1 MTCNTMIAH
10 EKRQSNTRL
19 EQTQLLEQILKNA
32 TPELL
37 AFVDRAE
44 AEKACH
50 QEGSALH
57 TSTSLISPVAA
68 SHKTLRKTL
77 GSTLEIGESGSTT
90 EELQNVVETILKYS
104 VNTSSPGF
112 LDKLYG
118 APLPPGIAAELVLAV
133 LNTNLHVYQVSPV
146 LTLIEKD
153 VTKKLA
159 HMFGLDGPR
168 SGGISVQ
175 GGSASNMTSIVIAR
189 NTLFPETKTQGNS
202 AVNGRLVLFTS
213 AHGHYSIE
221 KAAQALG
228 LGSSSVVPVPVDEY
242 GRMSAIELQRLIVEA
257 KAAGYVPFYINAT
270 AGSTVLGSFDPFTEI
285 AQVAKEQGLWLHVD
299 AAWGGGF
306 VFSQKPENRQ
316 SLKSIG
322 LADSIATNPHKM
334 LGVPLTCSFLLG
346 KDTKQFQEANTLKA
360 GYLFHDDIDDE
371 VAQSKDMT
379 NGGANGFGDSDAGNS
394 WNDPYDLADLTLQC
408 GRRGDSLKF
417 FFSWKFYGTKGYS
430 DMVDN
435 AHDLAYH
442 MSELVQRQSN
452 LTTVLA
458 VGQRPSCLQVCFYYT
473 PGGKFVY
480 GLLEEPGYL
489 KVSTGEPDNANR
501 HLDKPSKKAQ
511 LGKFNSQVTAN
522 IAKAL
527 IPRGFMVDFAPALA
541 GQEDKG
547 SFFRVVVNISTVR
560 QTVERLVEEIVTVG
574 DSVVT
579 NLRVR
584 GGLTS
589 SEM

>member
-1 MTCNTMIAH
+1 MSSRQ
-10 EKRQSNTRL
+10 KRYADSPL
-19 EQTQLLEQILKNA
+19 KQTQLLEQILNKA

-37 AFVDRAE
+37 AFVSRAE
-44 AEKACH
+44 EEKLQH
-50 QEGSALH
+50 KEGGSLVTPTAL
-57 TSTSLISPVAA
+57 TSPLSA

-77 GSTLEIGESGSTT
+77 GSALEIQESGSNA
-90 EELQNVVETILKYS
+90 EGLQDVVETILKYS

-159 HMFGLDGPR
+159 RMFGFDGPR

-175 GGSASNMTSIVIAR
+175 GGSASNMTSIVVAR

-202 AVNGRLVLFTS
+202 VVGGRLTLFTS

-228 LGSSSVVPVPVDEY
+228 LGSSSVIPVPVDEH
-242 GRMSAIELQRLIVEA
+242 GRMSVVELQRLISEV
-257 KAAGYVPFYINAT
+257 KAAGNVPFYINAT
-270 AGSTVLGSFDPFTEI
+270 AGSTVLGSFDPFVEI
-285 AQVAKEQGLWLHVD
+285 AQVAKDHRLWLHVD

-306 VFSQKPENRQ
+306 IFSQKPENRQ
-316 SLKSIG
+316 SLKGIG

-346 KDTKQFQEANTLKA
+346 KDLKQFQEANTLKA

-371 VAQSKDMT
+371 VAQSKDM
-379 NGGANGFGDSDAGNS
+379 ANDGVDDFGDSDADSS

-480 GLLEEPGYL
+480 GLLEEPGYV
-489 KVSTGEPDNANR
+489 KVPTKELDNANGR
-501 HLDKPSKKAQ
+501 VDKPSKKAQ

-547 SFFRVVVNISTVR
+547 SFFRIVVNISTVR
-560 QTVERLVEEIVTVG
+560 ETVERLVEEIVVVG

-579 NLRVR
+579 NLRAR

-589 SEM
+589 SET

>member
-1 MTCNTMIAH
+1 MTVQRKQYVDAQLG
-10 EKRQSNTRL
+10 QS
-19 EQTQLLEQILKNA
+19 QLLEQILKDT

-37 AFVDRAE
+37 EFVRQAE
-44 AEKACH
+44 QERVSHQTGDPSDKA
-50 QEGSALH
+50 
-57 TSTSLISPVAA
+57 TTLINPVSA
-68 SHKTLRKTL
+68 SHKTLRAAL
-77 GSTLEIGESGSTT
+77 GSTLDIEDSSSST
-90 EELQNVVETILKYS
+90 EGLNRVLQTILKYS

-118 APLPPGIAAELVLAV
+118 APLPPGIAAELILSV

-146 LTLIEKD
+146 LSIIEKD

-159 HMFGLDGPR
+159 QMFGLDGPR

-189 NTLFPETKTQGNS
+189 NTLFPETKTQGNG
-202 AVNGRLVLFTS
+202 AVKGRLILFTS

-228 LGSSSVVPVPVDEY
+228 MGSSSVVSVPVDEY
-242 GRMSAIELQRLIVEA
+242 GRMSVIELRRLIDET
-257 KAAGYVPFYINAT
+257 KTAGDVPFYINAT
-270 AGSTVLGSFDPFTEI
+270 AGSTVLGSFDSFEEVSR
-285 AQVAKEQGLWLHVD
+285 VAKDYGLWLHVD

-306 VFSQKPENRQ
+306 VFSQKAEIRQ
-316 SLKSIG
+316 RLQGIG
-322 LADSIATNPHKM
+322 LVDSIATNPHKM

-346 KDTKQFQEANTLKA
+346 KDLRQFQDANTLKA

-371 VAQSKDMT
+371 VVQSKDLT
-379 NGGANGFGDSDAGNS
+379 GNESNGLGSDDAADA
-394 WNDPYDLADLTLQC
+394 WDEPYDLADLTLQC

-417 FFSWKFYGTKGYS
+417 FLSWKFYGTRGYS
-430 DMVDN
+430 HMVDN
-435 AHDLAYH
+435 AHDLACH
-442 MSELVQRQSN
+442 MSELVQSQQN
-452 LTTVLA
+452 LTAVLA
-458 VGQRPSCLQVCFYYT
+458 TGQRPSCLQICFYYT

-480 GLLEEPGYL
+480 GLLEEAGHL
-489 KVSTGEPDNANR
+489 KISTEGLDNANG
-501 HLDKPSKKAQ
+501 DEVKPSKKAQ
-511 LGKFNSQVTAN
+511 LGKFNSQVTAQ

-560 QTVERLVEEIVTVG
+560 ETVERLVEAIVTVG
-574 DSVVT
+574 DSIVT
-579 NLRVR
+579 NLRR
-584 GGLTS
+584 KSGLTS